1 MSSPSGAP
9 EKQDEEFIKVA
20 AFVLILAILAI
31 AVIASQQNRI
41 NAFIG
46 AVTILHVLP
55 FAEMVRL
62 FPITLEIPFL
72 GSWLFRMSAAAHDF
86 LLQGGFSEMTP
97 VQRNATLTA
106 GGRAALVIYGP
117 FMIWVVLRGR
127 DFRVDRKYRRRHSLE
142 SMIWAQSENWMTS
155 RISRHVNPLKETE
168 IDARTIAG
176 RARSLLDAA
185 KGETSL
191 RGSHALPGDVV
202 SLRPGTWGRALRPEE
217 WLIANGLVFDSEV
230 HDRIIQDGAICKDT
244 DFEFRNRWKSLDVPS
259 LSEVL
264 GAQLRTPWKGPE
276 GIRPCFRAIFAVM
289 AQFYDYDVD
298 GGNKLLFD
306 LGILADAT
314 RGKPGSM
321 DQAILAEAG
330 MMARIDK
337 IVSGKAGKKL
347 TRMGEGHA
355 WLESAFPAFLTLA
368 RKDRGVLPPA
378 AFLWLKAEDR
388 LMWYILDNV
397 GNEAVMIEAAGALA
411 HCRAELQIG
420 KPIRR
425 PAVYQA
431 ARALLEDYLDVTP
444 DRLKSRAEK
453 EGRTRTPGQQVD
465 LLWTEFDA
473 PPSPQ
478 EDG

>member
-1 MSSPSGAP
+1 MSGQPGAP
-9 EKQDEEFIKVA
+9 EKQDEEFLK
-20 AFVLILAILAI
+20 LAVVMMIMVILAI
-31 AVIASQQNRI
+31 ALIATQQSRI

-46 AVTILHVLP
+46 GVTILHVLP
-55 FAEMVRL
+55 FAEAVRFL
-62 FPITLEIPFL
+62 PILLDIPFL

-97 VQRNATLTA
+97 VQRAATLTA
-106 GGRAALVIYGP
+106 GGRAALVLYGP
-117 FMIWVVLRGR
+117 FMVWVVLRGR

-155 RISRHVNPLKETE
+155 RISRHVNPLKDPE

-176 RARSLLDAA
+176 RARSLVDQARKTA
-185 KGETSL
+185 PG
-191 RGSHALPGDVV
+191 RGSVALPGDAV

-217 WLIANGLVFDSEV
+217 WLIANGLVFDHEV
-230 HDRIIQDGAICKDT
+230 HDRIIQDGAICRET
-244 DFEFRNRWKSLDVPS
+244 DFEFRHLWKTLDVPS
-259 LSEVL
+259 LAEVL
-264 GAQLRTPWKGPE
+264 AGQLRTPWTGPE

-306 LGILADAT
+306 LGILADAS

-321 DQAILAEAG
+321 DQAILAESG
-330 MMARIDK
+330 MTARIDR
-337 IVSGKAGKKL
+337 IISGKAGKKL
-347 TRMGEGHA
+347 VQMGEGHA

-431 ARALLEDYLDVTP
+431 ARAMLEDYLDVTP

-453 EGRTRTPGQQVD
+453 DSRTRTPGQQVD
-465 LLWTEFDA
+465 LLWTEFDT
-473 PPSPQ
+473 PPSSGK
-478 EDG
+478 EA